1 MTMKHIISLAL
12 TLCMILS
19 FVPSSF
25 AASEFSDLNG
35 HWAEAVML
43 KANEDGLLFGSNGKM
58 DPEGKLT
65 RAHIAAIVTRA
76 FGATYEADMSAYTD
90 VPADAWY
97 YQPIAR
103 AVGMGIMANRGMIK
117 PNEEITRQ
125 EAFLIL
131 ASALNLCGD
140 EGNLSALDNF
150 SDKAEISEYAKAQIA
165 DMAAR
170 GYVKGKNGKMEP
182 NSKLTRAEFAALFSQ
197 IFTRIHTAG
206 DLSVSISGNVLVN
219 ANSATLSYCNIDGDL
234 ILGDGVDS
242 VSMVGVSVSGDILI
256 RGGKERV
263 DMGGSTTAFGKVIV
277 LNSHNTAKII
287 NSSALAMANLEILSP
302 AETTGNFT
310 NVVANADLKIN
321 SGVMQRIDC
330 NVQGIKIESS
340 GIIYYAYANAND
352 IVYTGTGY
360 NGIVIDTGVTGI
372 ILNGNPLL
380 STVVSGAL
388 GGIY

>member
-1 MTMKHIISLAL
+1 MTMKRIISLAL

-19 FVPSSF
+19 FIPSGF
-25 AASEFSDLNG
+25 AASEFSDLSG

-43 KANEDGLLFGSNGKM
+43 KANQDGLLFGSNGKM

-65 RAHIAAIVTRA
+65 RAHIAAIITRA
-76 FGATYEADMSAYTD
+76 FGATYEADMSTYTD
-90 VPADAWY
+90 VPKDAWY

-103 AVGMGIMANRGMIK
+103 AVGMGIMSNRGMIK
-117 PNEEITRQ
+117 PNEEITRL
-125 EAFLIL
+125 EAFIIL
-131 ASALNLCGD
+131 ATALNLFGD

-170 GYVKGKNGKMEP
+170 GYVKGKNGKLDP
-182 NSKLTRAEFAALFSQ
+182 NGKLTRAEFAALFSQ
-197 IFTRIHTAG
+197 IFTRIHTSG
-206 DLSVSISGNVLVN
+206 DLSVSASGNVLVN
-219 ANSATLSYCNIDGDL
+219 ANGATLSYCNIDGNL
-234 ILGDGVDS
+234 ILGDGVDT
-242 VSMVGVSVSGDILI
+242 VTMIGVSVTGDILI

-263 DMGGSTTAFGKVIV
+263 DIGGSTTAFGKVIV
-277 LNSHNTAKII
+277 FNRRGTAKIV
-287 NSSALAMANLEILSP
+287 NSSALAMSKLEILTP

-321 SGVMQRIDC
+321 SGVMQRVDC
-330 NVQGIKIESS
+330 NMQAMKVESS

-352 IVYTGTGY
+352 IAFTGTGY
-360 NGIVIDTGVTGI
+360 NGIVLETGVTGI
-372 ILNGNPLL
+372 TLNGNPIL
-380 STVVSGAL
+380 STVVSGGL